1 MTYLYEEVL
10 DRIEHARRFG
20 NLPGVKVSRA
30 MLHRLGEPQKGMP
43 YVHVAGT
50 NGKGSVCAFLS
61 SILKEAG
68 YKVGVFTSPH
78 LVDINER
85 FVIEYDRS
93 ASVLD
98 FYLIACFGEN
108 TINMSVGFLKL

>member
-68 YKVGVFTSPH
+68 YTKEQQEIAMRCVFTHP
-78 LVDINER
+78 LWDQ
-85 FVIEYDRS
+85 
-93 ASVLD
+93 LD
-98 FYLIACFGEN
+98 KGTVMEKDAP
-108 TINMSVGFLKL
+108 